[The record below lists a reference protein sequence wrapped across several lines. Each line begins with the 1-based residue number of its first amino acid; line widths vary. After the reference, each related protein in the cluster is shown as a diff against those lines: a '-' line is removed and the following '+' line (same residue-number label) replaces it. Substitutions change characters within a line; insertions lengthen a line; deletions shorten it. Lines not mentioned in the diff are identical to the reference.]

1 GIFIVFGLIFSIT
14 ESLNNK
20 FIFSSF
26 GKIGIIVTGA
36 IGTFVHELSH
46 LIMCLIFMHKINS
59 VKFFRPIE
67 SKNDGILGYVS
78 HSYKK
83 DNLYQSIGNF
93 FIGIA
98 PIIGGT
104 VMIILIFKILL
115 PDSYMKVTQNIDLN
129 LYPEDSYS
137 DLKES
142 IIDYINI
149 SGVSKKN
156 LLVGNGS
163 SEIIDLIIHTFVD
176 KDEVILSFS
185 PSFSMYSIYSQI
197 NGSKF
202 IGVESDENLVIDI
215 DNVIEKVK
223 ENNPKIVIV
232 CNPNN
237 PTGTILKRK
246 DIKKLLDSTNS
257 LVVLDEAYMDFG
269 EESMLSDVFKYDNLI
284 VLRTLS
290 KAFGLAGIRT
300 GYMLSNSSL
309 INSVEKVRPP
319 YNLNSLS
326 DFIATRAL
334 RNKDVVKAYI
344 KEVKEE
350 RKILYEEMI
359 GMGIKAYKSQAN
371 FILFYSEIENL
382 SQKLIDRGVL
392 IRKFGGKLENYYRV
406 TIGDKEENAMFIGA
420 IRDILKKE
428 K

>member
-1 GIFIVFGLIFSIT
+1 
-14 ESLNNK
+14 
-20 FIFSSF
+20 
-26 GKIGIIVTGA
+26 
-36 IGTFVHELSH
+36 
-46 LIMCLIFMHKINS
+46 M
-59 VKFFRPIE
+59 
-67 SKNDGILGYVS
+67 
-78 HSYKK
+78 
-83 DNLYQSIGNF
+83 
-93 FIGIA
+93 
-98 PIIGGT
+98 
-104 VMIILIFKILL
+104 
-115 PDSYMKVTQNIDLN
+115 
-129 LYPEDSYS
+129 
-137 DLKES
+137 KES

-149 SGVSKKN
+149 SGVNKKN

-202 IGVESDENLVIDI
+202 IGVESDENLVINI

-237 PTGTILKRK
+237 PTGTILKREE
-246 DIKKLLDSTNS
+246 IIKLLDSTNS

-350 RKILYEEMI
+350 REVLYKEMI

-406 TIGDKEENAMFIGA
+406 TIGDKEENSMFVGA